1 MDGFK
6 RHLGSKMARR
16 WNELYWEREDEEEE
30 GVMDDSSPRLVKL
43 VTQKTGLVFDLGH
56 FAFQAPKR
64 TKSEGL
70 FSFII
75 NYF

>member
-43 VTQKTGLVFDLGH
+43 VTQKTG
-56 FAFQAPKR
+56 
-64 TKSEGL
+64 
-70 FSFII
+70 
-75 NYF
+75 